1 MRVAVFGASGFIGS
15 HLTAALSARGDEV
28 RAGSLRDPSRAAQ
41 LAAGCDAIANLSGE
55 PIAQRWNAAA
65 KERIEASRVALPRAF
80 FEALAVTDGHPK
92 VFVSASA
99 VGYYGTSE
107 TRTFTEADPA
117 GSGFLARVCE
127 RWEMQARRAA
137 ELGMRVA
144 CVRTGLALGAGGG
157 ALARLLWPF
166 RLGLGG
172 KIASG
177 HQWYSWIHVDDL
189 VGIYLM
195 ALDGAEGTLNA
206 TAPNPVRNE
215 AFAAALGAALHR
227 PTPFPVPAFAVR
239 ALLGEGS
246 TVLLEGQRVL
256 PERTQRLGYAFRFP
270 ALEPALA
277 QILR

>member
-1 MRVAVFGASGFIGS
+1 MRVAVFGASGFIGT

-28 RAGSLRDPSRAAQ
+28 RAGSLRDPLRAAQ
-41 LAAGCDAIANLSGE
+41 LAAGCDAIANLAGE
-55 PIAQRWNAAA
+55 PIAQRWNARV
-65 KERIEASRVALPRAF
+65 KERIESSRVALPRAF
-80 FEALAVTDGHPK
+80 LEALAVTDGHPK

-99 VGYYGTSE
+99 IGYYGTSE
-107 TRTFTEADPA
+107 TRTFAEDDLA
-117 GSGFLARVCE
+117 GSDFLANVCE
-127 RWEMQARRAA
+127 RWELQAGRAA

-144 CVRTGLALGAGGG
+144 CIRTGLVLGTGG

-177 HQWYSWIHVDDL
+177 RQWCSWIHVDDL
-189 VGIYLM
+189 IGIYLM
-195 ALDGAEGTLNA
+195 ALDGAQGTLNA

-215 AFAAALGAALHR
+215 EFTAALGAALNR

>member
-1 MRVAVFGASGFIGS
+1 MRVAVFGASGFIGT

-28 RAGSLRDPSRAAQ
+28 RAGSLRDPVRAAQ
-41 LAAGCDAIANLSGE
+41 LAAGCDAIANLAGE
-55 PIAQRWNAAA
+55 PIAQRWNARV
-65 KERIEASRVALPRAF
+65 KERIESSRVALPRAF
-80 FEALAVTDGHPK
+80 LEALAVTDGHPK

-99 VGYYGTSE
+99 IGYYGTSE
-107 TRTFTEADPA
+107 TRTFAEDDLA
-117 GSGFLARVCE
+117 GSDFLANVCE
-127 RWEMQARRAA
+127 RWELQAGRAA

-144 CVRTGLALGAGGG
+144 CIRTGLVLGTGG

-177 HQWYSWIHVDDL
+177 RQWCSWIHVDDL
-189 VGIYLM
+189 IGIYLM
-195 ALDGAEGTLNA
+195 ALDGAQGTLNA

-215 AFAAALGAALHR
+215 EFTAALGAALNR

>member
-1 MRVAVFGASGFIGS
+1 MRVAVFGASGFIGT

-28 RAGSLRDPSRAAQ
+28 RAGSLRDPLRAAQ
-41 LAAGCDAIANLSGE
+41 LAAGCDAIANLAGE
-55 PIAQRWNAAA
+55 PIAQRWNARV
-65 KERIEASRVALPRAF
+65 KERIESSRVALPRAF
-80 FEALAVTDGHPK
+80 LEALAVTDGHPK

-99 VGYYGTSE
+99 IGYYGTSE
-107 TRTFTEADPA
+107 TRTFAEDDLA
-117 GSGFLARVCE
+117 GSDFLANVCE
-127 RWEMQARRAA
+127 RWELQAGRAA

-144 CVRTGLALGAGGG
+144 CIRTGLVLGTGG

-172 KIASG
+172 KIASVR
-177 HQWYSWIHVDDL
+177 QWFSWIHVDDL
-189 VGIYLM
+189 IGIYLM
-195 ALDGAEGTLNA
+195 ALDGAQGTLNA

-215 AFAAALGAALHR
+215 EFTAALGAALNR

>member
-1 MRVAVFGASGFIGS
+1 MRVAVFGASGFIGT

-28 RAGSLRDPSRAAQ
+28 RAGSLRDPLRAAQ
-41 LAAGCDAIANLSGE
+41 LAAGCDAIANLAGE
-55 PIAQRWNAAA
+55 PIAQRWNARA
-65 KERIEASRVALPRAF
+65 KERIESSRVALPRAF

-99 VGYYGTSE
+99 IGYYGTSE
-107 TRTFTEADPA
+107 TRTFAEDDLA
-117 GSGFLARVCE
+117 GSDFLANVCE
-127 RWEMQARRAA
+127 RWELQAGRAA

-144 CVRTGLALGAGGG
+144 CIRTGLALGTGG

-177 HQWYSWIHVDDL
+177 RQWCSWIHVDDL
-189 VGIYLM
+189 IGIYLM
-195 ALDGAEGTLNA
+195 ALDGAQGTLNA

-215 AFAAALGAALHR
+215 EFAAALGAALNR